1 MQRILAIFLTLTLLF
16 TALMPLAMA
25 EEEDTLIVTV
35 NGEEIYQTEV
45 ENYAED
51 LISYYS
57 QYGYDLSSDENRTL
71 VNQMAMDYILQS
83 KFITQEAH
91 RLGLDAFSEEE
102 IASLNET
109 IDSVYESLI
118 SQAMSAY
125 GITPADDAT
134 DEDKDAARSTAIT
147 LLDSMGYTKAYIQ
160 TNETEELLTEK
171 LMAVLTEDLSVTS
184 EEVEQAFQERAEA
197 DRESYEGNT
206 MAYEFQTGYY
216 GQESYYVPEGFRGVT
231 HILLKVDDELLNT
244 YQDLV
249 ARLEEQEAEAET
261 ETQTEAETETQTEAE
276 TETQTE
282 AETETETVTE
292 EAKEEEEGEEKEEE
306 TPVTQADVDA
316 ARDAILASV
325 QDTIDAIHAK
335 MDAGVSFAELI
346 EEYGEDPGMKVEP
359 NKSNGYSVSADSIL
373 YDPIFVDAAFSVDH
387 VGDVSEPVISSFGVH
402 LVQYTRDV
410 PSGIVELTDDI
421 RASLEEELLSNKEQD
436 ALNTA
441 FTAWKEASEIVYTE
455 AGEAYR
461 PEVQENAEDAEPLE

>member
-1 MQRILAIFLTLTLLF
+1 MQRILAIFLTLTLLC

-261 ETQTEAETETQTEAE
+261 ETQTEAETEA
-276 TETQTE
+276 
-282 AETETETVTE
+282 ETVTE

-461 PEVQENAEDAEPLE
+461 PEVQENSEDAEPLE

>member
-1 MQRILAIFLTLTLLF
+1 MQRILAIFLTLTLLC

-171 LMAVLTEDLSVTS
+171 LMAVLTEGLSVTS

-276 TETQTE
+276 TET
-282 AETETETVTE
+282 ETVTE

-325 QDTIDAIHAK
+325 QDTIDAIHTK

-346 EEYGEDPGMKVEP
+346 EEYGEDPGMTVEP